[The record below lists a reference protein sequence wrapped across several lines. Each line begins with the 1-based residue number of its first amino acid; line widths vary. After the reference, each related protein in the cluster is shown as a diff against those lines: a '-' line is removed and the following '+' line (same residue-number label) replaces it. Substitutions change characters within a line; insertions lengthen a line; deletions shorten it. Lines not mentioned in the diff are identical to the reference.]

1 MYSIKSVDVRSCAKM
16 AGALYGALALLVAPF
31 GVVGVLVGLV
41 NRDGATV
48 GASLL
53 LLAAPL
59 LYGVLGFVVGAVAAW
74 VYNRVAGDGRH
85 RNRVGGNLA
94 EFNFH
99 NPTRF
104 AIRHSH
110 GRYAS

>member
-74 VYNRVAGDGRH
+74 VYNRVAGRM
-85 RNRVGGNLA
+85 GGIEIELA
-94 EFNFH
+94 GTS
-99 NPTRF
+99 PSSTST
-104 AIRHSH
+104 IQL
-110 GRYAS
+110 GLQ